1 MRLFRSF
8 LFVHVYL
15 GLEKPRSTILHLS
28 RQSLNKRDLNILI
41 SLPPNLSSP
50 NKGSL
55 KSPAITHSLL
65 CKPVTFIKFSHRI
78 YLYVLLG
85 LEYTTKSI
93 QERLE
98 ASTFT
103 STWISCSVFASC
115 TTSTRSEF
123 QSIHKP
129 PAYPIV
135 SV

>member
-15 GLEKPRSTILHLS
+15 GPKKPRSTILHLS
-28 RQSLNKRDLNILI
+28 RQSLNMRGLDILT

-50 NKGSL
+50 NRGSL
-55 KSPAITHSLL
+55 KSPVITHDLL
-65 CKPVTFIKFSHRI
+65 CKSATFIKFSHKI
-78 YLYVLLG
+78 YLSVLLG
-85 LEYTTKSI
+85 LAYTVESI

-103 STWISCSVFASC
+103 STWISYSIFASC

-123 QSIHKP
+123 QSNHKP
-129 PAYPIV
+129 LAYPIV
-135 SV
+135 LV